1 MQGGAT
7 LQDQDAQWSTD
18 NHDGHDNAIHG
29 VCAQSLRAR
38 NGPSGGSYAG
48 TTRAAEAATQS
59 CDGRTGPDDLVY
71 IKNKLKR
78 DEEGESVRRT
88 E

>member
-29 VCAQSLRAR
+29 VPSLCVRAT
-38 NGPSGGSYAG
+38 GQ
-48 TTRAAEAATQS
+48 AEEATPVLPELLRPRPKVAT
-59 CDGRTGPDDLVY
+59 DARVRT
-71 IKNKLKR
+71 IWCIF
-78 DEEGESVRRT
+78 
-88 E
+88 